1 MKKII
6 TITGPSGAG
15 KDTAARMFARATGF
29 PVICSY
35 TTRPRRDGETDG
47 REHFFV
53 SRCTAP
59 RSEMLAYTRFGGYE
73 YWTCLGQLGEAA
85 VYVIDETG
93 LLDLE
98 ERFADKLCLSEVYVT
113 AGHDRIKG
121 RGVTRERMGRDRG
134 RTALPVERYDHVIVN
149 NGTLNRLWMDVVH
162 AAHDILGAFR
172 QVEKRNSAADA
183 TKVQA
188 H

>member
-15 KDTAARMFARATGF
+15 KDTAARMFAEATGF

-35 TTRPRRDGETDG
+35 TTRPKRDGEANG

-53 SRCTAP
+53 RRCDAE
-59 RSEMLAYTRFGGYE
+59 RGEMLAYTKFGGYE
-73 YWTCLGQLGEAA
+73 YWTCLDQLGEAA
-85 VYVIDETG
+85 VYVIDEAG

-98 ERFADKLCLSEVYVT
+98 ERFAGKLCLSEVYVT
-113 AGHDRIKG
+113 AGPGRITG
-121 RGVTRERMGRDRG
+121 RGVTRERTERDKG

-149 NGTLNRLWMDVVH
+149 NGSLDRLRMDVAS
-162 AAHDILGAFR
+162 AAWDILGTFR
-172 QVEKRNSAADA
+172 QIEKS
-183 TKVQA
+183 
-188 H
+188 